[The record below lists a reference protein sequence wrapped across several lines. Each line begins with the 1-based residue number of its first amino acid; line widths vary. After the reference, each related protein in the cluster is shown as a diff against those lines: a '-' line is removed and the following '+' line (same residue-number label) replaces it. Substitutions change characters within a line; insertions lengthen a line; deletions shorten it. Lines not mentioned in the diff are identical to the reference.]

1 VRFEHGFAIA
11 RRGTRR
17 ELKDALDRAAMTA
30 LCGIL
35 SIQPARQLILRSEVG
50 VAAMTGR
57 KDKRRRKEALDR
69 CKKDAKR
76 DILKIDANN

>member
-1 VRFEHGFAIA
+1 
-11 RRGTRR
+11 
-17 ELKDALDRAAMTA
+17 
-30 LCGIL
+30 
-35 SIQPARQLILRSEVG
+35 VG